1 MKKDGKLF
9 GQKLIIFHEGES
21 TPFMENIDL
30 ANYHFE
36 NNKTLWGEGVSF
48 LKTCLKFKNV

>member
-9 GQKLIIFHEGES
+9 GQKLIIFHKGES

-30 ANYHFE
+30 ANYHFK
-36 NNKTLWGEGVSF
+36 NNKTL
-48 LKTCLKFKNV
+48 